1 MNTTT
6 ITNGSSPYTTT
17 SSQCSVTVPTSLS
30 HKERPYDFLPVPI
43 RDSNESE
50 WLRNKFHA
58 GHSDFFDLITVH
70 GFQVHSVLFYFRS
83 QCHFALLFHRTGLI
97 VGFLQLNG
105 TSCLWT
111 FPSVSA
117 CCPDIQAYRIKRCSA
132 SLYCTA
138 DLTAT
143 FCGNII
149 MRIRL
154 SLTVSVF
161 RRNITESPK
170 HTCRSIPL
178 HIYSTY
184 AHPKHA
190 D

>member
-1 MNTTT
+1 MNTII
-6 ITNGSSPYTTT
+6 ITNGSSPYTIT
-17 SSQCSVTVPTSLS
+17 SSQYSATVPTSLS
-30 HKERPYDFLPVPI
+30 HKERPYDFLPVPKGKY
-43 RDSNESE
+43 RAGQVSC
-50 WLRNKFHA
+50 KFHA
-58 GHSDFFDLITVH
+58 TAFSASHSDLYSNTPL
-70 GFQVHSVLFYFRS
+70 QRNLC
-83 QCHFALLFHRTGLI
+83 QFALLFHRTGLI
-97 VGFLQLNG
+97 VGFLRLNG
-105 TSCLWT
+105 ISCLWT
-111 FPSVSA
+111 FPSVSV

-161 RRNITESPK
+161 QRNITATPK

-178 HIYSTY
+178 HIYLTY

>member
-1 MNTTT
+1 M
-6 ITNGSSPYTTT
+6 T
-17 SSQCSVTVPTSLS
+17 SCQFQKGKYRAGQVSC
-30 HKERPYDFLPVPI
+30 
-43 RDSNESE
+43 
-50 WLRNKFHA
+50 KFHA
-58 GHSDFFDLITVH
+58 TA
-70 GFQVHSVLFYFRS
+70 FRLVI
-83 QCHFALLFHRTGLI
+83 QILLRTIFPHVPCNFALLFHRTGLI
-97 VGFLQLNG
+97 VGFLRLNG

-111 FPSVSA
+111 FPSVSV
-117 CCPDIQAYRIKRCSA
+117 CCPDIQAYRIKQCSA
-132 SLYCTA
+132 SLYYTA

-161 RRNITESPK
+161 QRNITAPLK
-170 HTCRSIPL
+170 HTYGSIPL
-178 HIYSTY
+178 HIYLTY

>member
-1 MNTTT
+1 MNTTI
-6 ITNGSSPYTTT
+6 ITNGSSPYTIT
-17 SSQCSVTVPTSLS
+17 SSQYSATVPTSLS
-30 HKERPYDFLPVPI
+30 HKERPYDFLPVPKGKY
-43 RDSNESE
+43 RAGQVSC
-50 WLRNKFHA
+50 KFHA
-58 GHSDFFDLITVH
+58 TAFRLVI
-70 GFQVHSVLFYFRS
+70 QILFAICPLPNNFLQRNLC
-83 QCHFALLFHRTGLI
+83 QFALLFHRTGLI
-97 VGFLQLNG
+97 DGFLHLNG

-111 FPSVSA
+111 FPSVSV
-117 CCPDIQAYRIKRCSA
+117 CCPDIQAYRIKQCSA
-132 SLYCTA
+132 SLYYTA

-170 HTCRSIPL
+170 HTYRSIPL
-178 HIYSTY
+178 HIYLTY